1 MKRLV
6 KLYEEE
12 VNLLKPGQVL
22 HDRNGIRVEVDEV
35 FCDGELGLMVQDVN
49 GNHYFADDL
58 YWLI

>member
-22 HDRNGIRVEVDEV
+22 YDRNGIRVEVDEV

>member
-12 VNLLKPGQVL
+12 VNLLQPGQVL